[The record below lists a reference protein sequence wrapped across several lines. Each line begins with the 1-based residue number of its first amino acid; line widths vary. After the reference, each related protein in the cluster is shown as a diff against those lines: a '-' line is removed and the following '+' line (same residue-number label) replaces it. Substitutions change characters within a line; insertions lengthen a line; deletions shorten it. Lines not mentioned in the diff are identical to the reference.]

1 MRTLK
6 GNRKMEKGAELVEFA
21 LVLPLLLVLCLGV
34 IEFGRAYYT
43 YNLLTKAVRDG
54 ARFGATS
61 QVSSAGVLTN
71 AAITSTKNV
80 VVYGNAAGTGTKKV
94 SDLLTSQVFVDQQL
108 LNAGDP
114 TVQYTTVRV
123 VYPYVP
129 LFGLVMP
136 ATINFR
142 PSVKMHFIGSIIF

>member
-1 MRTLK
+1 MKRLTHR
-6 GNRKMEKGAELVEFA
+6 NQEKGAELVEFA

-34 IEFGRAYYT
+34 VEFGRAYYT

-54 ARFGATS
+54 ARFGSAS

-71 AAITSTKNV
+71 AALTSTKNV

-94 SDLLTSQVFVDQQL
+94 GDLLTTQVFVDQQL
-108 LNAGDP
+108 LNPGNP

-123 VYPYVP
+123 AYPYVP
-129 LFGLVMP
+129 LFRLVMP
-136 ATINFR
+136 ATITFR
-142 PSVKMHFIGSIIF
+142 PSVKMQFVGSIVF